1 MSVIPVNTREA
12 LLIIAFHSALTNM
25 SERSKEYT
33 RSIGTQ
39 TLVSSYSY
47 QHCGFLPVFLP
58 TDVR

>member
-1 MSVIPVNTREA
+1 MVP
-12 LLIIAFHSALTNM
+12 LY
-25 SERSKEYT
+25 ERSKEYT

-58 TDVR
+58 TDVW

>member
-1 MSVIPVNTREA
+1 MVPLYGLA
-12 LLIIAFHSALTNM
+12 L
-25 SERSKEYT
+25 KEYT

-47 QHCGFLPVFLP
+47 QYCGFLPVFLP